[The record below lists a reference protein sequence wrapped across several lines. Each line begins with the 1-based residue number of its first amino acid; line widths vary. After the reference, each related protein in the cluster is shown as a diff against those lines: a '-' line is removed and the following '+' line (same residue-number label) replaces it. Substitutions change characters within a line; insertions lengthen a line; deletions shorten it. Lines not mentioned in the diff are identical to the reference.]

1 VTDKAAALTYYAL
14 LSLFPALL
22 FGVSLL
28 GVFGAQSL
36 IPDTIDYLRKAGVPN
51 DTVKPITDFMQS
63 AIDNRD
69 TATVAL
75 VLGLAT
81 ALWGASG
88 AFGAVGRALNVI
100 FRVDEGRGFVRKKVT
115 DLVST
120 LLILVLVLI
129 TFVLIF
135 VGGGLAEDILGV
147 LGLGDSAAAVWTVL
161 RWPAAMAVTMAIYAY
176 VYYAAPN
183 VEVRTFRYIT
193 PGAVTGVVVW
203 IVASAG
209 FFFYVSNFGKYD
221 ATYGAF
227 AGAVVLLLW
236 LWLSNIALLF
246 GAEVNAAADL
256 RRSPDLPEGYDGPIL
271 PEKVPAKSAG

>member
-1 VTDKAAALTYYAL
+1 M
-14 LSLFPALL
+14 
-22 FGVSLL
+22 
-28 GVFGAQSL
+28 FGAQSL
-36 IPDTIDYLRKAGVPN
+36 IPDTIDYLRKAGVPGE
-51 DTVKPITDFMQS
+51 TVKPIADFMAS

-115 DLVST
+115 DLLST

-147 LGLGDSAAAVWTVL
+147 LGLGDTAAAVWTVL

-193 PGAVTGVVVW
+193 PGAVAGVVVW
-203 IVASAG
+203 LVASAG

-236 LWLSNIALLF
+236 LWLSNIAVLF

-256 RRSPDLPEGYDGPIL
+256 RRSPDLPEGYDGPML